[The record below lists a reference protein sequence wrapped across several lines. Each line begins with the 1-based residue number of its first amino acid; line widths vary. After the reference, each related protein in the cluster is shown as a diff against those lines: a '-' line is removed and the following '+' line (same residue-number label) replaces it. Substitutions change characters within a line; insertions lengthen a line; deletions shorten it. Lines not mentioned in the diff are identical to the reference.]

1 MPRTLR
7 SSSGVLV
14 CRAGHQ
20 NGTALHRINCM
31 LQESRKLKGPPS
43 PPLSTFWPR
52 GANPRFVTNLPI
64 VTTGKG
70 ECVYRIIHCSSLW
83 RVGGMHFFV
92 ELPVAGKYLILAI
105 ALEHLINPI

>member
-1 MPRTLR
+1 M
-7 SSSGVLV
+7 
-14 CRAGHQ
+14 
-20 NGTALHRINCM
+20 ALHCT
-31 LQESRKLKGPPS
+31 ESTACFLERGGGMGG
-43 PPLSTFWPR
+43 LSTFWPR